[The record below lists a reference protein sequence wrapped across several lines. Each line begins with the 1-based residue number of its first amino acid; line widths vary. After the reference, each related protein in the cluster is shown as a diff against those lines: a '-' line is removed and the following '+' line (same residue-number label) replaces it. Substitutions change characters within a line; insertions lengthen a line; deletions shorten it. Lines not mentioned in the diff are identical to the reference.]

1 MSVLYHYTSLQ
12 GFIGLM
18 QNKSIWCSHCEFL
31 NDSSEFVHA
40 LKFASH
46 TTSRIFMEDDYL
58 NAFSWL
64 ISETVHKLELESR
77 QVFVTSFSEKADLLS
92 QWRGY
97 CPQGAGVA
105 IGFDKKLLNEY
116 AVNHGIRLEKC
127 MYETST
133 QAQLINGLID
143 ECLEHFPPI
152 LNVSRRDYDEMTL
165 EDRCRYE
172 VDSHIFIQKPQNRAE
187 VQPLFDKLVENIN
200 FSAPLMKHQ
209 GFHEE
214 AEWRFIACNPIVD
227 VHYRASKSHLVPYLI
242 LPIIKEFPEIIK
254 DIYIGPNPR
263 PHKCEQS
270 IELLLKTENF
280 KNVEI
285 HRSKIPFSSW

>member
-1 MSVLYHYTSLQ
+1 MNVLYHYTSLQ

-40 LKFASH
+40 LGFASD

-64 ISETVHKLELESR
+64 ISETISELELSSR
-77 QVFVTSFSEKADLLS
+77 EVFVTSFSEKADLLS

-97 CPQGAGVA
+97 CPQGAGIA
-105 IGFDKKLLNEY
+105 IGFDKELLKEY
-116 AVNHGIRLEKC
+116 ALNHGIRLEKC
-127 MYETST
+127 LYETST
-133 QAQLINGLID
+133 QFNLINSLIG
-143 ECLEHFPPI
+143 ECVKNFPPI
-152 LNVSRRDYDEMTL
+152 LNVSRHDYHQMSL

-172 VDSHIFIQKPQNRAE
+172 VDSHRFIQKPTNKAE
-187 VQPLFDKLVENIN
+187 VQHLFDKLVEDIN
-200 FSAPLMKHQ
+200 FTAPLMKHH

-214 AEWRFIACNPIVD
+214 AEWRFIASNPTRD
-227 VHYRASKSHLVPYLI
+227 VHYRVSKSHLVPYLI
-242 LPIIKEFPEIIK
+242 LPVIQEFPEIVK
-254 DIYIGPNPR
+254 EIYIGPNPS
-263 PHKCEQS
+263 PHKAKRS
-270 IELLLKTENF
+270 IEFLLEKWNF

-285 HRSKIPFSSW
+285 YHSKIPFISW

>member
-1 MSVLYHYTSLQ
+1 MLYHYTSLQ

-18 QNKSIWCSHCEFL
+18 KNKSIWCSHCEFL

-40 LKFASH
+40 LRFASN

-64 ISETVHKLELESR
+64 ISNTIHKLELESR
-77 QVFVTSFSEKADLLS
+77 QIFVTSFSEKADLLS

-105 IGFDKKLLNEY
+105 IGFDKELLNEY
-116 AVNHGIRLEKC
+116 AIKNGIRLEKC
-127 MYETST
+127 MYETFT

-143 ECLEHFPPI
+143 ECLKPFPKI
-152 LNVSRRDYDEMTL
+152 LNVSRHDYDQMTI
-165 EDRCRYE
+165 EDKCRYE
-172 VDSHIFIQKPQNRAE
+172 VDSHTFIQQPQNRTE
-187 VQPLFDKLVENIN
+187 VQHLFDKLVEDIN
-200 FSAPLMKHQ
+200 LHAPLMKHQ

-214 AEWRFIACNPIVD
+214 AEWRFIASNPTMD

-242 LPIIKEFPEIIK
+242 FPIIEEFPEIVRE
-254 DIYIGPNPR
+254 IYIGPNPR
-263 PHKCEQS
+263 PHKCQES
-270 IELLLKTENF
+270 IEFLLKTENF
-280 KNVEI
+280 KHVEI
-285 HRSKIPFSSW
+285 HTSNIPFSSW